1 MSETVDNTTVGAPA
15 ADSPV
20 LTSLKWLLGLGGAL
34 AIIIG
39 ALIFLWPTKSAVTF
53 TMILAAYALIGG
65 VFYIIIAL
73 TAKGMGT
80 DGRIGHALAG
90 LVFIA
95 AGIIAFMNP
104 ASSTVLFASI
114 VVIFIGVSWIFEG
127 IAAFTTLKLAP
138 SKGWAVF
145 FAIISILAGIA
156 LLLSPLFAGAVLWM
170 WFGISL
176 FVIGI
181 VQVVRA
187 FTIGKD

>member
-1 MSETVDNTTVGAPA
+1 MSESVDNATVGAPA
-15 ADSPV
+15 TDSPV
-20 LTSLKWLLGLGGAL
+20 LKSLKWLLGLGGAL

-39 ALIFLWPTKSAVTF
+39 ALIFLWPTKSAITF
-53 TMILAAYALIGG
+53 TMILAAYALVGG
-65 VFYIIIAL
+65 VFYLILAIV
-73 TAKGMGT
+73 AKGMSVG
-80 DGRIGHALAG
+80 GRVGHALAG

-104 ASSTVLFASI
+104 ASSTVVFASI
-114 VVIFIGVSWIFEG
+114 VVIFIGASWIFEG
-127 IAAFTTLKLAP
+127 IAALTTLKLAP
-138 SKGWAVF
+138 SKGWAIF
-145 FAIISILAGIA
+145 FAIVSILAGIS